1 MTQCEFCGAN
11 LTGSGNCPYCGGTNH
26 KQMHQD
32 NRPPRHMQNGAP
44 RHIPHGTPRHIQNG
58 APPHMMHG
66 TPRSRYSHP
75 DTPKHEIEPR
85 VMSSKDIPM
94 HGYMQGTKNDRR
106 VHINAAFGAGP
117 LQTTLA
123 ILCPK
128 LYIRFAEKFDWG
140 IYRYTVKRY
149 SIASLIALLVVILVV
164 IVLAVLLIIWL
175 IKR

>member
-11 LTGSGNCPYCGGTNH
+11 LTGSGVCPYCGGANG
-26 KQMHQD
+26 KPSNPAQ
-32 NRPPRHMQNGAP
+32 RPPQSYSANATSGNY
-44 RHIPHGTPRHIQNG
+44 HIKR
-58 APPHMMHG
+58 G
-66 TPRSRYSHP
+66 TPRSVYPYTTNR
-75 DTPKHEIEPR
+75 EMEPR
-85 VMSSKDIPM
+85 VMSGRDIPT

-128 LYIRFAEKFDWG
+128 LYIRLAEKFEWG

-149 SIASLIALLVVILVV
+149 SIASLSALLVGILVV
-164 IVLAVLLIIWL
+164 IVLAVLLVIWL